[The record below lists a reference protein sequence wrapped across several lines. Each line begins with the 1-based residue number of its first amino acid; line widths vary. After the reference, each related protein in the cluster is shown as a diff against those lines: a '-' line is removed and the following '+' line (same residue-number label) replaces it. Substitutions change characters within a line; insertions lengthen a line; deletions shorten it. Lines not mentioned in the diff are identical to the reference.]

1 MERHSPRKSSVITWP
16 QTDVIL
22 KRAGCPAKAPLYS
35 CTEQVPFSPLREDML
50 PRERILAM
58 DWAKDGFSATMST
71 VFILPRAASAPPHS
85 ALRKRLRHRV
95 GAASP
100 QLLR

>member
-1 MERHSPRKSSVITWP
+1 
-16 QTDVIL
+16 
-22 KRAGCPAKAPLYS
+22 
-35 CTEQVPFSPLREDML
+35 
-50 PRERILAM
+50 M

-85 ALRKRLRHRV
+85 ALEKRLRHRV

-100 QLLR
+100 ELLR